1 MDERRRLSLVVGI
14 FLLAAFGVGA
24 FALLSLGS
32 SSGLLERRYRLVTY
46 FEDVQGLVAG
56 APVRL
61 AGKDVGQV
69 EFVTFASLDDQ
80 RPPVRVVLLIVR
92 DVQDRIRSDSVASIG
107 TIGLLGDKYVAV
119 GMGTSAGRVLE
130 DEDELASVS
139 PIDLSMAVVRGTEA
153 IDNVASLAE
162 NLNRVVGSFHDAMG
176 GQRLADATG
185 AAAKAAEDIGVMV
198 REVREGK
205 GLLHSLIYDEH
216 KGGEAASL
224 SRSLARIEQILAE
237 IQEGDGV
244 LHDLV
249 YTPADEQEL
258 LHQASLASARLANAL
273 RKIDEGEGTL
283 GLLVNDP
290 TLYYDLKALAG
301 GTRRSWILRSLVGGE
316 EGEQSKK

>member
-1 MDERRRLSLVVGI
+1 MDEGRRLSLVVGG
-14 FLLAAFGVGA
+14 FLLLALAVGA
-24 FALLSLGS
+24 YALLSLGTS
-32 SSGLLERRYRLVTY
+32 AGLLAPRYRLVTY

-69 EFVTFASLDDQ
+69 ELVSFGTLDDG
-80 RPPVRVVLLIVR
+80 RPPVRVVLQIER
-92 DVQDRIRSDSVASIG
+92 DVQDRVRSDSVASIG

-119 GMGTSAGRVLE
+119 SMGSSAGRVLE
-130 DEDELASVS
+130 DEQEIASVS

-162 NLNRVVGSFHDAMG
+162 NLNLVVGSFHEAMG
-176 GQRLADATG
+176 GQRLADATA
-185 AAAKAAEDIGVMV
+185 AAAKAAEDLGGVV
-198 REVREGK
+198 REVREGD
-205 GLLHSLIYDEH
+205 GLLHSLIYDEYA
-216 KGGEAASL
+216 GSEGASL
-224 SRSLARIEQILAE
+224 SRSLQRLEQILVE
-237 IQEGDGV
+237 IAEGDGL

-249 YTPADEQEL
+249 YTPVDEQEL
-258 LHQASLASARLANAL
+258 IREAERASARLASAL
-273 RKIDEGEGTL
+273 TKVDEGQGTL

-316 EGEQSKK
+316 EEPPE